1 MPKFYSL
8 IPLPSWTSTL
18 TKQERERHMKF
29 SSIDHLVKLSANF
42 KKWLTQILNNIK
54 IPKTKYFL
62 LLFSHNFP
70 STKMRKEPSNILLLS
85 KRDEKKECGIL
96 WRSQFFYYKK
106 WNAWDSH
113 QFTKTKQILVQQN
126 KIETIL
132 DS

>member
-18 TKQERERHMKF
+18 TKQERERHLKF

-42 KKWLTQILNNIK
+42 KKWLTQILNNVK

-62 LLFSHNFP
+62 LLFSHNFL

-96 WRSQFFYYKK
+96 QRSQIFYYKK